1 MSDRPET
8 IPPST
13 EPLTAM
19 REDAQAAASRIQA
32 GAGEAAGQVRETL
45 ASAADEA
52 STRTEELVDAARER
66 AEGLAEEGKAAA
78 AERAS
83 GFATAIRHAAD
94 DLEGSS
100 PEIARHV
107 RVAAD
112 SVEGISSALRDRS
125 AGQLVQDVTDFAR
138 RQPAAFFGVAALAGF
153 ALARFARS
161 SSEGTT
167 SGHSSGMSTRT
178 STGMSGGHPMG
189 HPAPATPATAPG
201 WSPSGGHSARPMTM
215 AAASLGGAAAHRPG
229 EATPGSMP
237 VGATGEVTARPAGAA
252 AMPATGGGI
261 SSPMPNERSE
271 TPL

>member
-19 REDAQAAASRIQA
+19 RDDAQAAASRIQA

-52 STRTEELVDAARER
+52 STRTEELVGAARER

-112 SVEGISSALRDRS
+112 SVEGISAALRDRS

-161 SSEGTT
+161 SSEGATNGH
-167 SGHSSGMSTRT
+167 SVGHSSGMSA
-178 STGMSGGHPMG
+178 GHPMG

-201 WSPSGGHSARPMTM
+201 WSPSSGHSARPMTM